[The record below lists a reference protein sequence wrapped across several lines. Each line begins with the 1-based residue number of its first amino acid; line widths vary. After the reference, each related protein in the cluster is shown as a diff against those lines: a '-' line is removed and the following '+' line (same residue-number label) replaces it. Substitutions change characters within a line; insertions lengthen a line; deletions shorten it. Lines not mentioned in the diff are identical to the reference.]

1 MTLRL
6 LVAVNAWIERAL
18 LRLLALLFGALILT
32 IAWQVVGRE
41 VLRVPAIW
49 TQEAALFLFAWCV
62 FLGSAVAVRRSAHY
76 VCEVLPPSM
85 PRGRACLKLLGDAGV
100 AVAASVLLWGGWGFA
115 EIGLFR
121 DLETL
126 GIAEAWQMA
135 AMPVGAALMLL
146 FLIEVVGRDIAALRA
161 AFAA

>member
-135 AMPVGAALMLL
+135 AMPVGAALILL

>member
-1 MTLRL
+1 LTLRL

-135 AMPVGAALMLL
+135 AMPVGAALILL

>member
-1 MTLRL
+1 MRL
-6 LVAVNAWIERAL
+6 LG
-18 LRLLALLFGALILT
+18 LLFAGLILT
-32 IAWQVVGRE
+32 IAWQVGGRE

-49 TQEAALFLFAWCV
+49 TQEAALFLFTWCV

-85 PRGRACLKLLGDAGV
+85 PRGRACLKLLGDAGI
-100 AVAASVLLWGGWGFA
+100 AVAALVLLWGGWGFA
-115 EIGLFR
+115 EIGLYR

-146 FLIEVVGRDIAALRA
+146 FLIEVVVRDIAALRA
-161 AFAA
+161 TLAA

>member
-1 MTLRL
+1 LTLRL

>member
-1 MTLRL
+1 VRL
-6 LVAVNAWIERAL
+6 LG
-18 LRLLALLFGALILT
+18 LLFGALILT
-32 IAWQVVGRE
+32 IAWQVGGRE
-41 VLRVPAIW
+41 VFLVPAIW
-49 TQEAALFLFAWCV
+49 TQEAALFLFTWCV

-76 VCEVLPPSM
+76 VCEILPPSM
-85 PRGRACLKLLGDAGV
+85 ERGRACLKLLGDSGIAIGA
-100 AVAASVLLWGGWGFA
+100 AVLFWGGWGFA

-146 FLIEVVGRDIAALRA
+146 FLIEVAANDVAALRA
-161 AFAA
+161 AFAG

>member
-85 PRGRACLKLLGDAGV
+85 PRGRACLKLLGDAGI

>member
-1 MTLRL
+1 MRL
-6 LVAVNAWIERAL
+6 LG
-18 LRLLALLFGALILT
+18 LLFAGLILT
-32 IAWQVVGRE
+32 IAWQVCGRE

-49 TQEAALFLFAWCV
+49 TQEAALFLFTWCV

-85 PRGRACLKLLGDAGV
+85 PRGRACLKLLGDAGI
-100 AVAASVLLWGGWGFA
+100 AVAAVVLLWGGWSFT

-121 DLETL
+121 DLQTL

-146 FLIEVVGRDIAALRA
+146 FLIEVVVRDIAALRA
-161 AFAA
+161 AFTA

>member
-1 MTLRL
+1 VRL
-6 LVAVNAWIERAL
+6 LG
-18 LRLLALLFGALILT
+18 LLFAGLILT
-32 IAWQVVGRE
+32 IAWQVGGRE

-49 TQEAALFLFAWCV
+49 TQEAALFLFTWCV

-85 PRGRACLKLLGDAGV
+85 PRGRACLKLLGDAGI
-100 AVAASVLLWGGWGFA
+100 AVAAVVLLWGGIGFT

-146 FLIEVVGRDIAALRA
+146 FLVEVAARDIATCRA

>member
-1 MTLRL
+1 LTLRL

-85 PRGRACLKLLGDAGV
+85 PRGRACLKLLGDAGI

>member
-1 MTLRL
+1 M
-6 LVAVNAWIERAL
+6 
-18 LRLLALLFGALILT
+18 
-32 IAWQVVGRE
+32 AWQVAGRE
-41 VLRVPAIW
+41 VLGVPALW
-49 TQEAALFLFAWCV
+49 TQEAALLLFTWCV

-85 PRGRACLKLLGDAGV
+85 PRGRACLKLVGDAGI
-100 AVAASVLLWGGWGFA
+100 AVGAVVLFWGGLGFA

-135 AMPVGAALMLL
+135 ALPVGAALMLL
-146 FLIEVVGRDIAALRA
+146 FLAEVVAEDLAAVRA
-161 AFAA
+161 AFAG

>member
-1 MTLRL
+1 MRL
-6 LVAVNAWIERAL
+6 LG
-18 LRLLALLFGALILT
+18 LLFGALILT
-32 IAWQVVGRE
+32 IAWQVGGRE
-41 VLRVPAIW
+41 VFLVPAIW
-49 TQEAALFLFAWCV
+49 TQEAALFLFTWCV
-62 FLGSAVAVRRSAHY
+62 LLGSAVAVRRSAHY

-85 PRGRACLKLLGDAGV
+85 LRGRACLKLLGDAGIAIGA
-100 AVAASVLLWGGWGFA
+100 AVLFWGGWGFA

-146 FLIEVVGRDIAALRA
+146 FLTEVVARDVAALRA
-161 AFAA
+161 AFAG

>member
-1 MTLRL
+1 LTLRL

-18 LRLLALLFGALILT
+18 LRLLALLFGTLILT

-85 PRGRACLKLLGDAGV
+85 PRGRACLKLLGDAGI
-100 AVAASVLLWGGWGFA
+100 AVSASVLLLGGWGFA

-135 AMPVGAALMLL
+135 AMPVGAVLMLL

-161 AFAA
+161 AVTA